1 MYMITLSYCT
11 DFVHSPIVGK
21 LPGLCEQAGESRTH
35 FLEKTGYTP
44 VLIYIDLFGRR
55 DLG

>member
-21 LPGLCEQAGESRTH
+21 LPDLCEQARESRTH
-35 FLEKTGYTP
+35 FLEKTGYAP
-44 VLIYIDLFGRR
+44 VLIYVDLFGRR
-55 DLG
+55 NLG